1 MDLTLKTR
9 LYQTGLAVLVL
20 LAIGTSG
27 YYFLTGGRY
36 DLFTCFYMTVITV
49 TTIGF
54 DEIID
59 LENHPGARPFTV
71 FIAFAGVVILTY
83 FVSTVSAVIIGG
95 HYRENYKKRKM
106 QKTILD
112 TKAHYI
118 VCGIDSH
125 THHLIEELNS
135 TERDSVC
142 IDINSEKIKQL
153 MKKYPSQKYVEGDAT
168 HEDTLIKAGVKNAA
182 GLFAATSDDNVN
194 LVISLLTRSINPD
207 IRIISLC
214 IYHDNKD
221 KILLAG
227 ADNVVS
233 PNYIGGMRMAA
244 EMFRPIVTS
253 FFDTILRDSNN
264 NLRLEQITVNENYH
278 GKKLTELKITEF
290 KDSLFIAIKSNDELI
305 FKPEDDFTVKQGDLL
320 MIMTTPLER
329 IKIEN
334 LYL

>member
-9 LYQTGLAVLVL
+9 LYQTGFAVIVL
-20 LAIGTSG
+20 LTIGTLG
-27 YYFLTGGRY
+27 YYFLTDGNY
-36 DLFTCFYMTVITV
+36 DLFTCFYMSVITV

-59 LENHPGARPFTV
+59 LEHFTGARPFTV

-83 FVSTVSAVIIGG
+83 FISTVSAVIIGG

-106 QKTILD
+106 QKNIMD
-112 TKAHYI
+112 TKGHYI
-118 VCGIDSH
+118 ICGIDSH
-125 THHLIEELNS
+125 SNHLIEELMS
-135 TERDSVC
+135 TQRDSVC
-142 IDINSEKIKQL
+142 IELDPDVIKNL
-153 MKKYPSQKYVEGDAT
+153 VKKYPSQKYVEGDAT
-168 HEDTLIKAGVKNAA
+168 HEDILIKAGVKNAA
-182 GLFAATSDDNVN
+182 GLFAATNDDNIN
-194 LVISLLTRSINPD
+194 LVISLLTRRLNPA

-214 IYHDNKD
+214 ITHGNKD
-221 KILLAG
+221 KIMLAG

-253 FFDTILRDSNN
+253 FFDTILRDTNN
-264 NLRLEQITVNENYH
+264 NLRLEQITLKENYH
-278 GKKLTELKITEF
+278 GKRLVELKLGEF

-305 FKPEDDFTVKQGDLL
+305 FKPEDDFEVKQGDLL
-320 MIMTTPLER
+320 LIMTTPLER